1 MFNFLIYLFKKL
13 LENQDIRKYKKNF
26 FYYLLF
32 RLVRNKLNYDL
43 KVKIYNFYIWAS
55 NKKNKQSHSILRK
68 CEFEDL
74 RELNLLKEIS
84 LTKKIF
90 LFDCGAN
97 FGFYSLFVAALKNEN
112 KVYSFEASSK
122 TYLDLQKNI
131 SLNNFKS
138 IIPINSAVSDTKNL
152 EVEFKESKNDW
163 ESSMINTNFDILKTT
178 KIKTTTIDSILENNS
193 NILKEFNIIIKLD
206 VEGHEMNVIKGSKNL
221 IRKYSP
227 MFIIEFSKF
236 ISDKDYNLLRD
247 FLQENNYVI
256 YDPNYEEINLEI
268 VSKKLLE
275 LPKTMF
281 GIGNNFLI
289 KKNSSFQNII
299 KNLKK

>member
-1 MFNFLIYLFKKL
+1 
-13 LENQDIRKYKKNF
+13 
-26 FYYLLF
+26 
-32 RLVRNKLNYDL
+32 
-43 KVKIYNFYIWAS
+43 
-55 NKKNKQSHSILRK
+55 
-68 CEFEDL
+68 
-74 RELNLLKEIS
+74 
-84 LTKKIF
+84 
-90 LFDCGAN
+90 
-97 FGFYSLFVAALKNEN
+97 
-112 KVYSFEASSK
+112 
-122 TYLDLQKNI
+122 
-131 SLNNFKS
+131 
-138 IIPINSAVSDTKNL
+138 
-152 EVEFKESKNDW
+152 
-163 ESSMINTNFDILKTT
+163 MINTNFDILKTT